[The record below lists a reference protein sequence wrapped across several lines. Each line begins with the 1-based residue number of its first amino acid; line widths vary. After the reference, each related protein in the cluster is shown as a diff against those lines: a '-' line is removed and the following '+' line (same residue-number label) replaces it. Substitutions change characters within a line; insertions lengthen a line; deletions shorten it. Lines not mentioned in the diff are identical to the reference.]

1 MADAH
6 EGYMIY
12 PHGHG
17 HVLCINMFVFDLDPN
32 HKPIRKFI
40 AVCIINFGGLVSVFI
55 TDPVVRLTLLFY
67 DYDLCGW
74 TPL

>member
-1 MADAH
+1 LFITLLPQWQWAIASSSMFACGGMADAH

-12 PHGHG
+12 RHG

-40 AVCIINFGGLVSVFI
+40 IASV
-55 TDPVVRLTLLFY
+55 L
-67 DYDLCGW
+67 
-74 TPL
+74 